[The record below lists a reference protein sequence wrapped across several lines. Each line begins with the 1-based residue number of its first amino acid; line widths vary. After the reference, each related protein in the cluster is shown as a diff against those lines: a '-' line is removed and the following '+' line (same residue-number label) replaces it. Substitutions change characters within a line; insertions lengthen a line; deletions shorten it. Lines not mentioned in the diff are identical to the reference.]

1 MTPTLVIF
9 DCDGVLVDSERL
21 ANAELARAVSA
32 LGLPTTLEQSMAR
45 YKGLSMPSVQAKI
58 EEALGRVLPDNFLD
72 DVQGATEQAFRRAL
86 TAVGGVR
93 DVLVLLRERGIAM
106 CVASSGSHDK
116 MALTLSLTD
125 LAPFFDGAIFSAS
138 DVKRGKPYPDLFVH
152 AAASMGVSSQ
162 DCVVIEDS
170 LPGVQAGVAAHM
182 RVLAFCADGA
192 ARPTAM
198 AEVGGEVFF
207 RMAEVPGLLGLSV

>member
-1 MTPTLVIF
+1 MTPSLVIF

-21 ANAELARAVSA
+21 ANTELARAVNA

-58 EEALGRVLPDNFLD
+58 EEALDRPLPDNFLD
-72 DVQGATEQAFRRAL
+72 EVQAATAQAFRRSLA
-86 TAVGGVR
+86 AVDGVR
-93 DVLVLLRERGIAM
+93 DVLALLRACGVAK

-125 LAPFFDGAIFSAS
+125 LAPFFDGAIFSAI
-138 DVKRGKPYPDLFVH
+138 DVARGKPYPDLFVH
-152 AAASMGVSSQ
+152 AAASMGFPPE

-170 LPGVQAGVAAHM
+170 LPGVQAGVAAQM
-182 RVLAFCADGA
+182 RVLAFCADA
-192 ARPTAM
+192 AADPQAM
-198 AEVGGEVFF
+198 AAAGGEVFF
-207 RMAEVPGLLGLSV
+207 RMAELPGLLGLSA